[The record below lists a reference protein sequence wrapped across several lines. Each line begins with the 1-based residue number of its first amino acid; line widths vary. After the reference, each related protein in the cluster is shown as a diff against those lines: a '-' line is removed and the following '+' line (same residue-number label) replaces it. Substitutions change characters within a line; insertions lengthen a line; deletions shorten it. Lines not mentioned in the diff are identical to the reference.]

1 MNREQG
7 QATVELALLLP
18 FLAGLVLVVAQ
29 VAVVLRDR
37 VALTHV
43 ARVATRVAVVDP
55 DPAVVRAAAARAGL
69 DGRRVRVEVRTR
81 GEEVEVLV
89 RYRAPTD
96 VPLVGALV
104 PDVTWEERLV
114 GRIER

>member
-18 FLAGLVLVVAQ
+18 FVAALVLVVAQ
-29 VAVVLRDR
+29 TAVVLRDR

-43 ARVATRVAVVDP
+43 TRVAARVAVVDP
-55 DPAVVRAAAARAGL
+55 DPAAVRAAAVRAGL
-69 DGRRVRVEVRTR
+69 DSARLRVTVRVRGDEVEVR
-81 GEEVEVLV
+81 V
-89 RYRAPTD
+89 RYRAATD
-96 VPLVGALV
+96 VPVVGALV
-104 PDVTWEERLV
+104 PDVVWEERLV